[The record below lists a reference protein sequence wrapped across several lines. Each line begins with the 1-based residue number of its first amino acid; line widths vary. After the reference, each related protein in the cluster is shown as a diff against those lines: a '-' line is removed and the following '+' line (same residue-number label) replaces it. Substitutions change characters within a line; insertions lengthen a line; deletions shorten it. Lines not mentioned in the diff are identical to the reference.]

1 MKAKREPHESQT
13 QKINYYLFTSFFS
26 GIFFKKRSFCYINFL
41 ISPHGLFLFKI
52 LEDDQWKRTRQARD
66 PFPHGGGMGEMLDV
80 RYVQSLSFPQK
91 LVMALK
97 NKIHTLYSTIHVYH
111 RCLTINTVITLNLI
125 VSNCSLNTPDCHLSR
140 LLKINYFSFKVTGGN
155 CEVHYINIGKARA
168 NRDQIKLHR
177 PFFTRVWPL
186 D

>member
-1 MKAKREPHESQT
+1 MEENQT
-13 QKINYYLFTSFFS
+13 
-26 GIFFKKRSFCYINFL
+26 
-41 ISPHGLFLFKI
+41 SPG
-52 LEDDQWKRTRQARD
+52 
-66 PFPHGGGMGEMLDV
+66 PFPPWWGNGGDV
-80 RYVQSLSFPQK
+80 GCSICPVAVLPSEAGDGLEEQDS
-91 LVMALK
+91 
-97 NKIHTLYSTIHVYH
+97 YSICSKIHVYH